1 MIYISENPSSSLSF
15 SRYQISW
22 LDVPSN
28 QRDGGI
34 VPAEIISFLEYF
46 ADTRPFQPADLVST
60 LGKSDV
66 MPRNDNNNSPC
77 WAPRRG
83 GEREKERGRGIH
95 SRSRDIQCPRGI
107 RTERGGCLRIIEKP

>member
-1 MIYISENPSSSLSF
+1 MIYISENPSPSLSF

-66 MPRNDNNNSPC
+66 MLRNDNNNSPC

-83 GEREKERGRGIH
+83 GEKERKREEEGYTRGA
-95 SRSRDIQCPRGI
+95 GI
-107 RTERGGCLRIIEKP
+107 FSALEVLEQNVAVV